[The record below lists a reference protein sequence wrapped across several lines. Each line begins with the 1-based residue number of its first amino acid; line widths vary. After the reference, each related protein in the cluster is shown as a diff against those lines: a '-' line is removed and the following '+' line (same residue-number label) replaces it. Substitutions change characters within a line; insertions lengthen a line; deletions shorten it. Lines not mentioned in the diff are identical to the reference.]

1 MIRKITEKDK
11 NIFIE
16 LMDEFYHS
24 DGVQHTLPKHYY
36 EKAAEEVLKDSPYM
50 TAYLIESEGGVAGYG
65 QLSFTYSTEAGG
77 MVVWIEELYIR
88 SKFRGRGL
96 GTAFFDKI
104 FTMYQNKAT
113 RFRLEIDPDNEGARR
128 LYESLGFENL
138 GYESMVIEK
147 GC

>member
-104 FTMYQNKAT
+104 FTMYQNKAA

-138 GYESMVIEK
+138 GYEPMVIEK

>member
-104 FTMYQNKAT
+104 FTMYQNMAA